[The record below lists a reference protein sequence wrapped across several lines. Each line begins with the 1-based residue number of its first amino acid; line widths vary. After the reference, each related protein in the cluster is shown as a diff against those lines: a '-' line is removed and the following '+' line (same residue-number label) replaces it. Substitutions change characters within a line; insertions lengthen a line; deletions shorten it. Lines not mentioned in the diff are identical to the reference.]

1 MSLLVRVRAPPG
13 PEKLAKRFILYVSL
27 WCIVIKM
34 GIENNEKER
43 KERWSAYNKE
53 VIDFFEKIFDRLGLI
68 LKTLEKI
75 ESDIPDLPGA

>member
-1 MSLLVRVRAPPG
+1 
-13 PEKLAKRFILYVSL
+13 
-27 WCIVIKM
+27 M